1 MALVDGIRKRNIFK
15 EMITILAAAAVV
27 PVTLIIFGVA
37 SPPYVESMV
46 ESMQESKSALETMW
60 WAMYCVH
67 DCSPGGTGDLVA
79 IYSRSKEESVFFAKY
94 ILRRTDAE
102 LATLEGE

>member
-27 PVTLIIFGVA
+27 LVTLIIYGVA
-37 SPPYVESMV
+37 SPPYVELESME
-46 ESMQESKSALETMW
+46 ESMQESKSASETML

-67 DCSPGGTGDLVA
+67 DCSPGVVQE
-79 IYSRSKEESVFFAKY
+79 IYLRFTVEARRRVFF
-94 ILRRTDAE
+94 LQSTFC
-102 LATLEGE
+102 EGQMPSWRP